1 MREAI
6 YELLVAL
13 LALAASLGTLFISIF
28 KTSIGSIL
36 LALFGAV
43 AAGFLGWLFPA
54 LAGSIITITTIAPY
68 QWGLMIG
75 FVAFYFRKKFP

>member
-1 MREAI
+1 MKEAV

-13 LALAASLGTLFISIF
+13 IALVTGLGTLFLSIF

-36 LALFGAV
+36 LALFGAI
-43 AAGFLGWLFPA
+43 AAAFLGWLFPA

-75 FVAFYFRKKFP
+75 FVAFYFRK